1 MVWLLNDPISIA
13 HSPIKSEQNFHV
25 ILALKFCD
33 MVYRLKGGW
42 SSFKAR
48 PLLGIFSVGNS
59 QYSMRESQIWVAVI
73 ETGGQ
78 HVDA

>member
-1 MVWLLNDPISIA
+1 
-13 HSPIKSEQNFHV
+13 
-25 ILALKFCD
+25 
-33 MVYRLKGGW
+33 MVYRLNGGW